1 MNLLIDSRELKIID
15 KFEQRNFPF
24 RKEYLDLGDFIIQ
37 DSNQQELVIER
48 KTWNDLQCSL
58 KDQRYRE
65 QRSRLLLYEKNN
77 NNVKICYILEGSNSD
92 YEIEK
97 KAVFR
102 LIFAYQIP
110 VFFSQNMEE
119 TVSLLTFMMNLPNLD
134 CYFAKRNMEIDQV
147 EARISCRLKKNYED
161 ASLFFQEVLCFIKGM
176 TSTISHE
183 IGKEWSSIQEFV
195 LDYEKDSIG
204 WENKLQNVEYKT
216 KQNNTKKINKNLI
229 EKIKVNFNLMDSK
242 MKSEL

>member
-37 DSNQQELVIER
+37 DSNQQELIIER

-102 LIFAYQIP
+102 LMFAYQIP

-119 TVSLLTFMMNLPNLD
+119 TVSLLTFIMNLPQ
-134 CYFAKRNMEIDQV
+134 F
-147 EARISCRLKKNYED
+147 RL
-161 ASLFFQEVLCFIKGM
+161 LFFQ
-176 TSTISHE
+176 
-183 IGKEWSSIQEFV
+183 KEHGNRPVGSKNFV
-195 LDYEKDSIG
+195 SFEEK
-204 WENKLQNVEYKT
+204 L
-216 KQNNTKKINKNLI
+216 
-229 EKIKVNFNLMDSK
+229 
-242 MKSEL
+242 

>member
-1 MNLLIDSRELKIID
+1 
-15 KFEQRNFPF
+15 
-24 RKEYLDLGDFIIQ
+24 
-37 DSNQQELVIER
+37 
-48 KTWNDLQCSL
+48 
-58 KDQRYRE
+58 
-65 QRSRLLLYEKNN
+65 
-77 NNVKICYILEGSNSD
+77 
-92 YEIEK
+92 
-97 KAVFR
+97 
-102 LIFAYQIP
+102 
-110 VFFSQNMEE
+110 
-119 TVSLLTFMMNLPNLD
+119 
-134 CYFAKRNMEIDQV
+134 MEIDQV

-229 EKIKVNFNLMDSK
+229 EKIKVNFNLMDLK
-242 MKSEL
+242 